1 LELGNLPPG
10 RLRRR
15 EFFDDHTGEVSDISV
30 AEALKVGYRHI
41 DCALVSPI
49 PSMLM
54 MVTDR
59 QIYRKPVFKEMKIC

>member
-1 LELGNLPPG
+1 MGSPSLRSDLELGNLPLG

-15 EFFDDHTGEVSDISV
+15 KFFDKYTGEVTDVRV

-49 PSMLM
+49 ASMM
-54 MVTDR
+54 MVVTD
-59 QIYRKPVFKEMKIC
+59 P

>member
-1 LELGNLPPG
+1 MVEITGSPSLRSDLELGNPPLE

-15 EFFDDHTGEVSDISV
+15 KFCDKYTGEVTDVSV

-49 PSMLM
+49 ASMIIV
-54 MVTDR
+54 VTNR
-59 QIYRKPVFKEMKIC
+59 